1 MPFGQRFRH
10 HRPHYRFGRQHRR
23 RGRPL
28 SLVDIA
34 PGRSA
39 QVIGFY
45 PGLPSD
51 RYAQL
56 RAYGVAPGSS
66 VKIIQHEP
74 VTIIQVEFTELA
86 LEADLARGVQVAII
100 DPLPDHHP

>member
-10 HRPHYRFGRQHRR
+10 HHPHYRHLRRHRR
-23 RGRPL
+23 NRPV
-28 SLVDIA
+28 SLVDIT
-34 PGRSA
+34 PGMTA
-39 QVIGFY
+39 QVIGFF
-45 PGLPSD
+45 PGLPAE

-66 VKIIQHEP
+66 VKIIQHDP

-86 LEADLARGVQVAII
+86 LEADLARGVQVAV
-100 DPLPDHHP
+100 DETSS